1 MNNTIKYKINW
12 EKTDGVFAVPNET
25 ADCLKLASGAGVK
38 ILLLM
43 LRYGKECT
51 YDTIKSA
58 LGSDDETIE
67 DALSYWA
74 QVGILKPADGVP
86 QKLPEPAPR
95 HISAP
100 APRPAEDKPK
110 VSPTRTMTPKEIA
123 ERIESSPEIAFLFT
137 SVENCLGRILNHT
150 EHRSLIW
157 IHDYLGLPSDVL
169 LMLIEYC
176 KSINKTNIRY
186 IETIAVSWQEKG
198 VFTHEAAAAEIDGMV
213 KSHTLSRQVSTKL
226 GLNRNLISKEQNF
239 VDEWS
244 SRGITIEMIYYA
256 YEKNIEAIGKLS
268 FAYMNKIIQ
277 SWIENGLRSV
287 KEVEEFDSMQRAERE
302 KQKNSTKQ
310 EDKGEHSYDLDMF
323 DTFALN
329 HTPELKEADRK

>member
-95 HISAP
+95 HISTP

-137 SVENCLGRILNHT
+137 SVENCPL
-150 EHRSLIW
+150 
-157 IHDYLGLPSDVL
+157 
-169 LMLIEYC
+169 C
-176 KSINKTNIRY
+176 
-186 IETIAVSWQEKG
+186 
-198 VFTHEAAAAEIDGMV
+198 
-213 KSHTLSRQVSTKL
+213 
-226 GLNRNLISKEQNF
+226 
-239 VDEWS
+239 
-244 SRGITIEMIYYA
+244 
-256 YEKNIEAIGKLS
+256 
-268 FAYMNKIIQ
+268 
-277 SWIENGLRSV
+277 
-287 KEVEEFDSMQRAERE
+287 
-302 KQKNSTKQ
+302 
-310 EDKGEHSYDLDMF
+310 GE
-323 DTFALN
+323 
-329 HTPELKEADRK
+329 